1 MRLWTLAILDQLPRQ
16 QLLGQHRECCA
27 LRGKGWGRKHAT
39 VNYVFEH
46 PYYCLYM
53 YHRVVMSE
61 MMKRKMCPDEKWLV
75 KCYRGKNVGMD
86 YSDFTAGKDNL
97 IRVDETGCFIYPEH
111 DAAYLAECV
120 ENLARKGVK
129 VEIPKEKAAV

>member
-1 MRLWTLAILDQLPRQ
+1 MRLWPLSILSQLPRQ

-39 VNYVFEH
+39 VDYVFKH
-46 PYYCLYM
+46 PYAWLYE
-53 YHRVVMSE
+53 YHKAVMLE
-61 MMKRKMCPDEKWLV
+61 MWKRRFVPSPWWWDIEF
-75 KCYRGKNVGMD
+75 RGKGLEYD
-86 YSDFTAGKDNL
+86 YSEFTMRKESPCA
-97 IRVDETGCFIYPEH
+97 TIYPEH

-129 VEIPKEKAAV
+129 IKELSNERHKA